1 MLRGAG
7 LGELWIEVLVLIA
20 FIVGMMAV
28 AIARYRKRLD

>member
-1 MLRGAG
+1 
-7 LGELWIEVLVLIA
+7 VLVLIA